1 MTTKPEERPGHRPG
15 PRLRFADSARVYRDV
30 LDRAFVARVP
40 VRGRI
45 GGARGLTATEWAAL
59 NGIVH
64 DSVTWGFLDTDCS
77 TYSQLA
83 DLIGKEQSLNLV
95 RAAVK
100 TLVGVGLVAHDVRQG
115 QGGVPFEFVVDKS
128 LLTPEPTPGPARGR
142 ARPERPRRPD
152 RAKAAPEAVPPASA
166 EDVERVH
173 AAYAAAQAKVWDS
186 DASEFRRSAKDEQA
200 IARALGVLGYSADQL
215 VQAMSGIE
223 HVEFFTRKF
232 RPLGLLIKDRD
243 AVQELLSATKRRTR
257 ALRKAGGNIGV
268 FGTDSSKS
276 SVRDYL

>member
-1 MTTKPEERPGHRPG
+1 MCSTAPLSPASPSGVESEERGSGPPPSG
-15 PRLRFADSARVYRDV
+15 PR
-30 LDRAFVARVP
+30 
-40 VRGRI
+40 
-45 GGARGLTATEWAAL
+45 L

-77 TYSQLA
+77 TYSQLV

-100 TLVGVGLVAHDVRQG
+100 TLVGVGLVADDVRQG

-142 ARPERPRRPD
+142 APSGAPATSGPPRRL
-152 RAKAAPEAVPPASA
+152 RRRRCRPPAP
-166 EDVERVH
+166 RT
-173 AAYAAAQAKVWDS
+173 WN
-186 DASEFRRSAKDEQA
+186 ASMRLTPLLRRRSGTRTRRSRRSAKDEQA

-243 AVQELLSATKRRTR
+243 AVQERCRPPNGALVHSARRGQYRRVWHGLKQVLSQGLPVA
-257 ALRKAGGNIGV
+257 
-268 FGTDSSKS
+268 
-276 SVRDYL
+276 